1 MKRTEDLELKLGYV
15 FQNKEYLERALTH
28 SSYNREQNTRH
39 KDNERLEFL
48 GDAFLDAIIG
58 AELFKKM
65 DHVTE
70 GTLTKT
76 RALIVCE
83 KALAEIAR
91 KLNIGKYMLMGHG
104 EAGTGGRN
112 KDSILADALE
122 AVIGAIYIDG
132 GYGAAQKFTVKAF
145 EKTIEGAISGKIF
158 SDYKSE
164 LQELLQSGGKAVN
177 IQYIMDSEEG
187 PAHNKTFYIHMEC
200 DGKSFGS
207 GVGKTKKEAEQNAAK
222 ASLKILERRETDVL

>member
-1 MKRTEDLELKLGYV
+1 MKRTEDLELKIAYR
-15 FQNKEYLERALTH
+15 FQNIEYLERALTH
-28 SSYNREQNTRH
+28 SSYNREKNTKH

-58 AELFKKM
+58 AELFLKM

-83 KALAEIAR
+83 KSLAEVAR
-91 KLNIGKYMLMGHG
+91 ELDLGKYLLMGHG
-104 EAGTGGRN
+104 EASTGGRN

-132 GYGAAQKFTVKAF
+132 GYDAAQSFTVRAF
-145 EKTIEGAISGKIF
+145 EKTIEGAVSGKIF

-164 LQELLQSGGKAVN
+164 LQEVLQSGGRVVN
-177 IQYIMDSEEG
+177 IQYVLDSEEG
-187 PAHNKTFYIHMEC
+187 PAHNKTFHVHMEY
-200 DGKSFGS
+200 DEKKFGS
-207 GVGKTKKEAEQNAAK
+207 GSGKTKKEAEQNAAK
-222 ASLKILERRETDVL
+222 ASLEILKGRNIDVL

>member
-1 MKRTEDLELKLGYV
+1 MKKLGELESKIKYK
-15 FQNKEYLERALTH
+15 FQNIQYMERALTH
-28 SSYNREQNTRH
+28 SSYNREKNTKH

-48 GDAFLDAIIG
+48 GDAFLDAIVG
-58 AELFKKM
+58 AELFHKM

-91 KLNIGKYMLMGHG
+91 KLDLGAYLLMGHG
-104 EAGTGGRN
+104 EESTGGRN

-122 AVIGAIYIDG
+122 ALIGAIYIDG
-132 GYGAAQKFTVKAF
+132 GYDAAQAFTVRVF
-145 EKTIEGAISGKIF
+145 EKTIDGAISGKIF

-164 LQELLQSGGKAVN
+164 LQEVLQSGGTQVN
-177 IQYIMDSEEG
+177 IQYITDCEEG
-187 PAHNKTFYIHMEC
+187 PAHNKTFYIHMEY
-200 DGKSFGS
+200 DGNKLGS
-207 GVGKTKKEAEQNAAK
+207 GIGKTKKEAEQNAAK
-222 ASLKILERRETDVL
+222 ESLRILERRETDVF